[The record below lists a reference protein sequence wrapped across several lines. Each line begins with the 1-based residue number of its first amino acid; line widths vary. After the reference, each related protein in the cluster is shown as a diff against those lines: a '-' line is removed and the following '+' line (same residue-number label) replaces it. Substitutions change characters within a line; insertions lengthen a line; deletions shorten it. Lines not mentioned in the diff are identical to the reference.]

1 MPSETC
7 EYIGIDEKIC
17 GEPAK
22 PCPKCQKA
30 FCPKC
35 YAVNHLRD
43 HAAMTEKAI
52 EKKIRVDGYLEYD
65 RTRGVVYFFGER
77 PAGEVVRNRE
87 CLLRIEGVPPTAIEE
102 GNQIDIHL
110 VEPGGE
116 HHHVDPVHKF
126 VDGAICAVK
135 LKPRK

>member
-1 MPSETC
+1 MTDK
-7 EYIGIDEKIC
+7 IVEK
-17 GEPAK
+17 G
-22 PCPKCQKA
+22 
-30 FCPKC
+30 
-35 YAVNHLRD
+35 
-43 HAAMTEKAI
+43 
-52 EKKIRVDGYLEYD
+52 IRVEGFLEYD
-65 RTRGVVYFFGER
+65 RTRGVVYFFSEKGK
-77 PAGEVVRNRE
+77 E
-87 CLLRIEGVPPTAIEE
+87 CLLRIEGVPPTSVEE